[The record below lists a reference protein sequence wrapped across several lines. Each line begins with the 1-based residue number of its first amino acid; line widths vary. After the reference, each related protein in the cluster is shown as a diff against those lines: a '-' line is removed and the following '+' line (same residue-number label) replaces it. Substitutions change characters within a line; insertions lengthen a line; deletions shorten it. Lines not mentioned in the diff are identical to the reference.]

1 MDKSVLKEHSYYW
14 LSRSDGADTCLVY
27 CYKNPDVG
35 NGDQLGFGFNI
46 ADGGG
51 WAPLWDVPG
60 DTIIREAFPQGEA
73 VKDLASVIAE
83 IDKAQDE
90 VKALCHGKRWIMC
103 VPARPDEDSD
113 LVISGALRAAKN
125 AILSFHPARTDRCAK
140 CGYTVY
146 GCHCNPAE
154 ACTALHKHEE
164 AEKAL
169 REALKAINIEHK
181 QDGTWL
187 MIDSGGLHAAIN
199 IGYREL
205 GRDGYDGI
213 IGRAIDN
220 WRLNRVV
227 LLANDTEV
235 KDA

>member
-1 MDKSVLKEHSYYW
+1 MDKFDEIAQRIHSTVLD
-14 LSRSDGADTCLVY
+14 RVDA
-27 CYKNPDVG
+27 
-35 NGDQLGFGFNI
+35 I
-46 ADGGG
+46 A
-51 WAPLWDVPG
+51 AIL
-60 DTIIREAFPQGEA
+60 REAFPQGEA
-73 VKDLASVIAE
+73 TKEYESVIAE

-125 AILSFHPARTDRCAK
+125 AILSFRPARTDRCAK

-154 ACTALHKHEE
+154 ACAALHKHEE

-169 REALKAINIEHK
+169 REAAQAVVDVYPYNVDDCQEGEHGPCRECKIIIN
-181 QDGTWL
+181 L
-187 MIDSGGLHAAIN
+187 
-199 IGYREL
+199 
-205 GRDGYDGI
+205 
-213 IGRAIDN
+213 RA
-220 WRLNRVV
+220 
-227 LLANDTEV
+227 LLANETEV

>member
-1 MDKSVLKEHSYYW
+1 MDKFDEIAQRIHS
-14 LSRSDGADTCLVY
+14 TV
-27 CYKNPDVG
+27 PDRV
-35 NGDQLGFGFNI
+35 DAI
-46 ADGGG
+46 A
-51 WAPLWDVPG
+51 AIL
-60 DTIIREAFPQGEA
+60 REAFPQGEA

-125 AILSFHPARTDRCAK
+125 AILSFRPAPTDRCAK

-154 ACTALHKHEE
+154 ACTALHKHAD

-169 REALKAINIEHK
+169 REALLIITSSTIRGINQDPYPCGNRACRLVRVAKA
-181 QDGTWL
+181 
-187 MIDSGGLHAAIN
+187 A
-199 IGYREL
+199 
-205 GRDGYDGI
+205 
-213 IGRAIDN
+213 
-220 WRLNRVV
+220 
-227 LLANDTEV
+227 LLANETEV
-235 KDA
+235 K